1 MTPEQLAQSTGA
13 RIDRATEW
21 LAPIESAMAEFGIT
35 TPARQAAFLAQIGH
49 ESGGFRY
56 LRELASGLAYD
67 GRADLGNTKPAA
79 LQIAARHD
87 SSPGPWWKGSGP
99 MQITGY
105 DNHLTCGE
113 ALGLDLLNHPE
124 LLAVPVNG
132 ARSAAWFWKSRGL
145 NELADQGRFE
155 AITRRINGGLNGLAE
170 RKALFDA
177 AKRALAADQT
187 EALPTPPPEPLQ
199 PTKEPAMAPFIPIAF
214 SAIASLIP
222 ELGKLFGGGSE
233 VAQRNVKAVELVVET
248 AKSAIGARNEQ
259 ELVEAIKDDPNAA
272 QAVKTAVQAV
282 WFELREVGGGVEAA
296 RKAEAAYLHPGI
308 KGFWHSPVF
317 WISLILLVMP
327 FMLLADVFYVHPD
340 NYVGD
345 IRTQIIT
352 GLLAVIMMVG
362 GYWIGTSASS
372 QRKDELVAQRQ
383 QQ

>member
-13 RIDRATEW
+13 RIDRAAEW
-21 LAPIESAMAEFGIT
+21 LAPIEAAMDEFGIT

-67 GRADLGNTKPAA
+67 DRVDLGNTQPAA

-105 DNHLTCGE
+105 DNHLTCGK

-155 AITRRINGGLNGLAE
+155 AITRRINGGLNGLTE

-177 AKRALAADQT
+177 AKRALAVDQT
-187 EALPTPPPEPLQ
+187 EALPTPPPTTAQ
-199 PTKEPAMAPFIPIAF
+199 PTKEPTMAPFVPIAF
-214 SAIASLIP
+214 NAVAALLP

-248 AKSAIGARNEQ
+248 AKQAIGARNEQ
-259 ELVEAIKDDPNAA
+259 DLVEAIKDDPAAA
-272 QAVKTAVQAV
+272 QSVKTAVQSV
-282 WFELREVGGGVEAA
+282 WYELQEMGGGVETA
-296 RKAEAAYLHPGI
+296 RKANEGYLQTDSKPFWYAPAFWVSLLLLPLVYMVVGAVLFRDGWSDEIKIMVITAILTGALGAITAY
-308 KGFWHSPVF
+308 W
-317 WISLILLVMP
+317 M
-327 FMLLADVFYVHPD
+327 
-340 NYVGD
+340 
-345 IRTQIIT
+345 
-352 GLLAVIMMVG
+352 
-362 GYWIGTSASS
+362 GTSSSS
-372 QRKDELVAQRQ
+372 QRKDELAAQRKQ
-383 QQ
+383 